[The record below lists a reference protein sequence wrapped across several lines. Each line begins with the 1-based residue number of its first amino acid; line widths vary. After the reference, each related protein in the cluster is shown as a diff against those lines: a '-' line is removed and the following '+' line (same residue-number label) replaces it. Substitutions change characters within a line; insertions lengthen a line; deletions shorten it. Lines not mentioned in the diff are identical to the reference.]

1 MIILGVKK
9 YSITIIILLLLSCIV
24 NSDNENVSDTIDE
37 NTMRANEFSKPLFA
51 KDTSKTDYIF
61 KKNEIQKKD

>member
-51 KDTSKTDYIF
+51 KDTLKTDYIF